1 MEQAITAV
9 GKDGFV
15 GVYAANDGTA
25 GGAIA
30 AMKGNGIDP
39 KTRPTTG
46 QDAELAAIQRIL
58 AGEQYMTV
66 YKAIKAE
73 AEAAAEL
80 AVALAKGKTP
90 PGGSTTR
97 STTATKQV
105 PSILLTPGGGHQGQH
120 QRHDHQGRVL
130 DGGRDLHRQ
139 VRGRLQGGW
148 HPVGPVGKNG
158 GAPRGAPP
166 SASLEGAE

>member
-1 MEQAITAV
+1 MAKEYDTPDWSPDKAQQEMEQAITAL

-15 GVYAANDGTA
+15 GVYSANDGTA

-30 AMKGNGIDP
+30 AMKGNGVDP

-58 AGEQYMTV
+58 VGEQYMTV

-80 AVALAKGKTP
+80 AVALATGETP
-90 PGGSTTR
+90 RASR
-97 STTATKQV
+97 RQDR
-105 PSILLTPGGGHQGQH
+105 
-120 QRHDHQGRVL
+120 QRQGRS
-130 DGGRDLHRQ
+130 RR
-139 VRGRLQGGW
+139 
-148 HPVGPVGKNG
+148 
-158 GAPRGAPP
+158 
-166 SASLEGAE
+166 SC